1 MMMCL
6 LWLIIGVF
14 VSVTEAADGDVQLIG
29 SPRTYMGRVEIEVG
43 STWYSVCDVGWG
55 IEEADV
61 VCRQLGFQ
69 DGAMFSSVTSPNF
82 GQGTGNMLWSNYT
95 CSGSEGNFQSCGSGG
110 LSSAECT
117 QTDIVSII
125 CNVPAYLGC
134 YDIPES
140 QYPPDLQRISTA
152 SASIYECLD
161 VCRAY
166 STYAALG
173 VKGDQNRCFCFSGEY
188 TSLTA
193 ASNGMCN
200 TACIDD
206 DRAAC
211 GGVNHFSIYPVS
223 LGESGTTYTDDNN
236 DFIYSPN
243 FFGKYE
249 ANLDVT
255 WTLSYTEHS
264 VVTLNAIMFLVKNN
278 DLLTVSD
285 GIGDPI
291 EYDSFQSSF
300 MWTSD
305 TTQTVTIRFTTDKDS
320 IGNFGFILEYS
331 ATTSDPPTTIEAIT
345 TKKVTTVKSMTTAS
359 DVVTA
364 TQGVVTTAQGVVTT
378 PQDVVTTAQDDSK
391 TITEDPESK
400 TTLEN
405 DGLTRSTTASAV
417 TSTTDRTTEA
427 ETKNTTPVP
436 DDATVMTTEPECP
449 VLFGSRSISN
459 QLNTEIIDQ
468 LILPYDKPFECDTV
482 ITDISLYASKAT
494 TYTLL
499 VISQSQNDFKVISKV
514 DITTDSP
521 NQEVDKS
528 LTAES
533 PSIVAYAGNWVAF
546 AFTSGSFSYSDGH
559 NQVMNFTVYDIDYS
573 NFNDLQIG
581 ETLDLPDSSVNV
593 EREYP
598 FKLTMRTA
606 RICTLPDN
614 PKGGSYSESS
624 LLESQSTKL
633 VCYDG
638 FRAKFYD
645 ESDEDDDDNNDDHDY
660 VNVTCV
666 DGDLVH
672 NGYCKE
678 ESHNTTYI
686 VIFTTIVACLGFC
699 LIIVYFAIM
708 CSKPDRLSGSEDVEK
723 SPSDENILLPMDDP
737 EDDIDYADA
746 YEGED
751 NVDQDDNAAEA
762 DNAQEGDNE
771 AEGDDEAHDYEEP
784 AESTNE
790 PEETGTQDDG
800 NQSNHASSAGEVGD
814 VDNPLYQSNEAMNT
828 RQWEPEEAGP
838 DD

>member
-436 DDATVMTTEPECP
+436 DDATVMTT
-449 VLFGSRSISN
+449 
-459 QLNTEIIDQ
+459 
-468 LILPYDKPFECDTV
+468 
-482 ITDISLYASKAT
+482 A
-494 TYTLL
+494 
-499 VISQSQNDFKVISKV
+499 
-514 DITTDSP
+514 
-521 NQEVDKS
+521 
-528 LTAES
+528 
-533 PSIVAYAGNWVAF
+533 
-546 AFTSGSFSYSDGH
+546 
-559 NQVMNFTVYDIDYS
+559 
-573 NFNDLQIG
+573 
-581 ETLDLPDSSVNV
+581 
-593 EREYP
+593 
-598 FKLTMRTA
+598 A